1 MVKDSSL
8 YKDCNWKSNWKYR
21 KMNIRIRFNKSND
34 AVGKTIEKGL
44 PVKIL
49 IFNVEQLR
57 VFFCIKTFHE
67 IPSS

>member
-1 MVKDSSL
+1 MVKDLSL
-8 YKDCNWKSNWKYR
+8 HNDSNWRRRRK
-21 KMNIRIRFNKSND
+21 KMNTRIRLNKSND

-57 VFFCIKTFHE
+57 AFFCIKTFHE

>member
-1 MVKDSSL
+1 
-8 YKDCNWKSNWKYR
+8 
-21 KMNIRIRFNKSND
+21 MNIRIRFNKSND

-57 VFFCIKTFHE
+57 AFFLYKNVSWNSIFLDEETYSSKSRNFMKKCIK
-67 IPSS
+67 